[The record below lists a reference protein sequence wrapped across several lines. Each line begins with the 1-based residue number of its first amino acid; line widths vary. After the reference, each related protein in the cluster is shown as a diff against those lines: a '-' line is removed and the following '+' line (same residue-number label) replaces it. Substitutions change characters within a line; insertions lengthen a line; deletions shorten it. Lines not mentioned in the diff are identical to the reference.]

1 MSAPFPALT
10 TAVKLADRRFLTDGE
25 VSGDGQGT
33 TTFPTSQRVDWLH
46 KLDQLRPGPSTTLTM
61 VATTARLRHVDK
73 RRPVAVKQ
81 NAWEDSGAH
90 PKHIRA
96 ERWTGGAM
104 KKLIVGHSKHG
115 EACCVDGSVLVTAVD
130 KKVTQ

>member
-1 MSAPFPALT
+1 M
-10 TAVKLADRRFLTDGE
+10 AVMLADRRFLADGE
-25 VSGDGQGT
+25 VSGHGEGT
-33 TTFPTSQRVDWLH
+33 TTFSITRRFGWWH

-96 ERWTGGAM
+96 ERWTGGATE
-104 KKLIVGHSKHG
+104 KRVNDHSRHGG
-115 EACCVDGSVLVTAVD
+115 EADVDDGVPASVVEERSN
-130 KKVTQ
+130 